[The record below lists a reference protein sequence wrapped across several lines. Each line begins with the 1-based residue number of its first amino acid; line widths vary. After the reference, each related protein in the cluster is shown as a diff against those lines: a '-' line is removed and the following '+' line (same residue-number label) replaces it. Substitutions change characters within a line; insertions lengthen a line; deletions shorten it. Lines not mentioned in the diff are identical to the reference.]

1 MTALFVVL
9 CLVTIDF
16 ALSTHFGCSGRIAR
30 VICECNYKSS
40 EGDQV
45 GGLSWTG

>member
-16 ALSTHFGCSGRIAR
+16 ALSTHFGCSGR
-30 VICECNYKSS
+30 KS
-40 EGDQV
+40 D
-45 GGLSWTG
+45 L